1 MIRNNCRT
9 RGWWDAAL
17 LVVLGAMVSVALPA
31 ALVAVTPQAEI
42 DVSPEATPEI
52 RQVKPNQAT
61 AGEEVTV
68 VIDGQNFS
76 RGAYVSF
83 STPAVHV
90 VATRWA
96 GATQLEAKVAV
107 GKKAPS
113 GTISLYVSN
122 PASAVAEAPFTIA
135 GGAAPVAAPPV
146 APAAVTP
153 TPPAPAAPP
162 AAPTAEI
169 QPSGL
174 ATPEVAAVEPSRV
187 GRGGQVSVKISGKN
201 FAPQAKVAFSNP
213 GIRVLDTQ
221 VAKPTEL
228 VTRIQVAPDA
238 PTGAAGLF
246 VVNADDRE
254 TEVAFTVTEEIIPAA
269 PAAPTPAATPAAPA
283 KPAAPVTP
291 ASTAPAATTPAAAE
305 SLRFEV
311 IGLGDVTSLLQTR
324 NLPKGTLTFAGGK
337 LRYEEAGK
345 EVFAASAAEVKEIN
359 MNTILGV
366 NTGTFHVILSS
377 GKTFNFAATSFR
389 PADGQAVADSLR
401 KALK

>member
-1 MIRNNCRT
+1 MMRNNRWT
-9 RGWWDAAL
+9 RGWWDTAL
-17 LVVLGAMVSVALPA
+17 LVALGAMVSVALPA
-31 ALVAVTPQAEI
+31 ALAAVAPQAET

-83 STPAVHV
+83 STPAVHIV
-90 VATRWA
+90 STRRADATK
-96 GATQLEAKVAV
+96 LETKLAV
-107 GKKAPS
+107 SKKAQS

-135 GGAAPVAAPPV
+135 GGVAPVVAPSA
-146 APAAVTP
+146 APAAATP
-153 TPPAPAAPP
+153 TPPAPAAP
-162 AAPTAEI
+162 AAPT
-169 QPSGL
+169 
-174 ATPEVAAVEPSRV
+174 
-187 GRGGQVSVKISGKN
+187 
-201 FAPQAKVAFSNP
+201 
-213 GIRVLDTQ
+213 
-221 VAKPTEL
+221 
-228 VTRIQVAPDA
+228 
-238 PTGAAGLF
+238 
-246 VVNADDRE
+246 
-254 TEVAFTVTEEIIPAA
+254 AA

-283 KPAAPVTP
+283 TPAASATP
-291 ASTAPAATTPAAAE
+291 ASTAPAAAKPAAAE

-324 NLPKGTLTFAGGK
+324 NLPKGTLIFAGGK

-345 EVFAASAAEVKEIN
+345 EVFAASVADVKEID

-377 GKTFNFAATSFR
+377 GKTFNFAAPSFR
-389 PADGQAVADSLR
+389 PADGQAIADAVR
-401 KALK
+401 QALK